1 MRPVVIDTSLWIEW
15 FRGNLGVLREEA
27 KNRLLFMPSIVAME
41 LLSGVRNKK
50 DSQMV
55 NHLIQ
60 TFGRHQRLLVPMQ
73 RDFERGGA
81 VLGSLGL
88 PASKKSNDVLISV
101 CARRIGAEVWTCDF
115 SDFEPISKELSLILR
130 KAA

>member
-1 MRPVVIDTSLWIEW
+1 MRPVVIDTSLWIGW
-15 FRGNLGVLREEA
+15 FRGSLGLLREEA
-27 KNRLLFMPSIVAME
+27 KNRLLFMPPIVAME

-55 NHLIQ
+55 SHLIQ

-73 RDFERGGA
+73 GDFERSGA
-81 VLGSLGL
+81 ILGRLGL

-101 CARRIGAEVWTCDF
+101 CARRV
-115 SDFEPISKELSLILR
+115 S
-130 KAA
+130 